1 MRTGATREEIRADF
15 LDDFQR
21 EVLAELGLQ
30 PYRLAG
36 TAETGMERVHAM
48 PSSTSATVRS
58 ETGAAPAI
66 TPRLL
71 EALARA
77 AGCDPQAVAALPGID
92 AACAGAAGKRA
103 LWPQLRRLRAARR

>member
-1 MRTGATREEIRADF
+1 MSRDESMPAGAVPDKAGGGY

-36 TAETGMERVHAM
+36 AAV
-48 PSSTSATVRS
+48 
-58 ETGAAPAI
+58 AAPPALARVAGPTGPI
-66 TPRLL
+66 PPALL

-77 AGCDPQAVAALPGID
+77 AGCDLTTIAALPGVE

-103 LWPQLRRLRAARR
+103 LWPRLRRLRAGRR